1 VSDQVSP
8 FSEWYSARD
17 ELVPFIGERAFSLF
31 AFTVF
36 DESGGGAGAAYFRG
50 LLTASGNNID
60 DPQVTET
67 ERLLI
72 DWGRLVA
79 RDSRTLDPRWR
90 AQFESAF
97 KPALRALL
105 VRFAAL
111 TIASSITQNLEQPL
125 HLESQR
131 GPTATLR

>member
-1 VSDQVSP
+1 VSDQISP

-36 DESGGGAGAAYFRG
+36 DESGGRVGASYFRD
-50 LLTASGNNID
+50 LLTASGNNVD

-79 RDSRTLDPRWR
+79 RDSRALEPKWR
-90 AQFESAF
+90 NQFESTF
-97 KPALRALL
+97 KPALQELL

-111 TIASSITQNLEQPL
+111 TIATSVTQNL
-125 HLESQR
+125 
-131 GPTATLR
+131 GPAENSATRPGAAATLR